1 MYICQYKYPSLRLLI
16 PRVCVFVCNLIYMY
30 CLVQHEVRHTTQNVI
45 IERILIIQ
53 ILAIITIIII
63 KVGGNF

>member
-1 MYICQYKYPSLRLLI
+1 M
-16 PRVCVFVCNLIYMY
+16 FVCNLIYMY